1 MSPSARLI
9 SNKGPTATSQA
20 ARFLNN
26 LLQIWR
32 PPVASRGL
40 PGPVRFALAVSG
52 GSDSMALVKM
62 CCQLRELREQ
72 YPVLQFLRLH
82 AFIVDHKVRP
92 DSTEEARQVR
102 KWLHEQFG
110 PNKDQSLRSDI
121 LTLKWPPGVIP
132 SELPN
137 FETEARKLRYR
148 ALGKAC
154 HEANIPSLLLGHHE
168 ADKKETLILRLI
180 EGYRGEGLRRM
191 PAESYIPE
199 CQGIYGA
206 YLSGGRDYISTQN
219 ESAKNLFSKRK
230 GAVEML
236 SPVKEY
242 RKQGFEFGGVRVFRP
257 LLAFSKRKLQ
267 EDLIEANVPW
277 VEDPTNQDPTISV
290 RNAIRFL
297 IRDRS
302 LPMALSGRSTDRTY
316 TLETA
321 AENIYQRYQWRNER
335 ADELFQALDIIT
347 FDSRVGSLEVR
358 ILPMGFNTSFL
369 SPTKRSEQEHIGARV
384 VRRLLQIVSPQD
396 HISLQNLETA
406 TKSMLLDTG
415 ADFPGHGNRISPL
428 AALTAGSV
436 YCERVSL
443 SNDTLESKSG
453 ESHKSVLMGHTW
465 RLSRQPYHRK
475 LPEAECY
482 VPPAQPS
489 SYNPQAKKQ
498 QRIMYPEPPWQL
510 WDGRYWIQVINTTSK
525 PLKICPLTEDRLLR
539 LRTRIS
545 AEACGNTK
553 NFATLQ
559 NSLRRAAPGSL
570 RFTLP
575 AIVDD
580 EDNVLVLPSLRF
592 EIEGLAIEW
601 RIRYRRVT
609 FPDKIERESIIAM
622 PEKEFR
628 TVKGPAITAHHQ
640 DIIDQRRE
648 EKAQRKTAEKLEKER
663 KKAEREEKVQNK
675 NNEMIEKQET
685 REETWKISTEEI
697 DDMIEKSRE
706 RKKNVKSHRTTR
718 EKRIGRKKNANSHR
732 SSR

>member
-9 SNKGPTATSQA
+9 SNKGRAATSQA
-20 ARFLNN
+20 ASFFNN

-52 GSDSMALVKM
+52 GSDSMALVKL
-62 CCQLRELREQ
+62 CCQFREFREQ

-82 AFIVDHKVRP
+82 AFIVDHKARP
-92 DSTEEARQVR
+92 DSTEEARRVR

-110 PNKDQSLRSDI
+110 PNKDHSLRSDI

-137 FETEARKLRYR
+137 FETEARRLRYR

-206 YLSGGRDYISTQN
+206 YQSGGRGYISTQN

-230 GAVEML
+230 GALEML
-236 SPVKEY
+236 PPVKEY
-242 RKQGFEFGGVRVFRP
+242 RKQGFEFGGVRIYRP
-257 LLAFSKRKLQ
+257 LLSFSKRNLQ

-290 RNAIRFL
+290 RNAIRIL

-302 LPMALSGRSTDRTY
+302 LPMALSGRSTDKAY
-316 TLETA
+316 TLNTA
-321 AENIYQRYQWRNER
+321 AENIHQKYQWRNER

-347 FDSRVGSLEVR
+347 FDSRVGSLKVR
-358 ILPMGFNTSFL
+358 IPPMVFNTTFL
-369 SPTKRSEQEHIGARV
+369 SPIKRSEQEHIGARV

-396 HISLQNLETA
+396 HISLQTLETA
-406 TKSMLLDTG
+406 TKSMLLDMGT
-415 ADFPGHGNRISPL
+415 DFPGHDKENSPL
-428 AALTAGSV
+428 PAFTAGGV
-436 YCERVSL
+436 YCERDSL
-443 SNDTLESKSG
+443 SNDDLGSKSG
-453 ESHKSVLMGHTW
+453 QSNKSVLMDHTW
-465 RLSRQPYHRK
+465 RLSRQPYHRN
-475 LPEAECY
+475 LPEAECC

-510 WDGRYWIQVINTTSK
+510 WDGRYWIQVTNTTSK

-545 AEACGNTK
+545 AEACGDTK
-553 NFATLQ
+553 NSATLR

-609 FPDKIERESIIAM
+609 FPDKIERESIIAL
-622 PEKEFR
+622 PEKEFKSVR
-628 TVKGPAITAHHQ
+628 GPPITAHHQ

-663 KKAEREEKVQNK
+663 KKEEREEKVPEK
-675 NNEMIEKQET
+675 MNEMIEKEET
-685 REETWKISTEEI
+685 RTERWKIGTEKINET
-697 DDMIEKSRE
+697 IEK
-706 RKKNVKSHRTTR
+706 RKGRTKNVKSHRTTR
-718 EKRIGRKKNANSHR
+718 EKRIGRQKNAKSHR